1 MNERSWGG
9 GNGARSVKREKLR
22 LWRKKTL
29 PLLSSFY
36 KPSGGGLPPALCHQ
50 EPSPVTFSFRIHHQ
64 MPTSDHSH
72 LPPTSQVRKSLWRA
86 SRRFAAAVIFLYED
100 IAKQKRTNVAK
111 ICKIKTI
118 LRCLRDLAF
127 RGGHC
132 FCCPFTFPVKLI
144 IVLRAS
150 VTQDPPALW
159 QSVFSYSLVISHKIL
174 QSGAITHSSY
184 R

>member
-1 MNERSWGG
+1 MNERSWDG

-36 KPSGGGLPPALCHQ
+36 KPSGGGLPPALCCQ

-72 LPPTSQVRKSLWRA
+72 LPPASQVRKSLWRA

-100 IAKQKRTNVAK
+100 IVMQKRTNVAK
-111 ICKIKTI
+111 VCQMKTI

-127 RGGHC
+127 RGVIGSVMPLYLPSEVDHC
-132 FCCPFTFPVKLI
+132 SPGLCYTRSPC
-144 IVLRAS
+144 
-150 VTQDPPALW
+150 
-159 QSVFSYSLVISHKIL
+159 SLAERV
-174 QSGAITHSSY
+174 
-184 R
+184 